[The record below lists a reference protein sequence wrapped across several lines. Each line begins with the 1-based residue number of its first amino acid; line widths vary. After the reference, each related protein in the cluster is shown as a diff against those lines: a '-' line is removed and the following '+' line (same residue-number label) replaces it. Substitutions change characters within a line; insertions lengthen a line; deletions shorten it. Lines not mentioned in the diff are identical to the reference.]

1 MSPLE
6 LCQWIQATQI
16 STAIR
21 ESVWVFPIIL
31 AFHSLGLTLS
41 VGTVLWLDMR
51 LLGIKMREQPVSEV
65 YRQLKPWML
74 SGFAIMVISGT
85 LLFSAQAARCYGNV
99 YCRTKILLLV
109 LPAFNALIYHL
120 VTERSIARWDSDASP
135 PLPARMAGLI
145 SLVSWTTIIILGR
158 QIVF

>member
-6 LCQWIQATQI
+6 LCQWIQETQI
-16 STAIR
+16 GTAIR
-21 ESVWVFPIIL
+21 ESVWIFPIIL

-65 YRQLKPWML
+65 YQQLMPWML
-74 SGFAIMVISGT
+74 SGFAIMCISGT
-85 LLFSAQAARCYGNV
+85 LLFSAQAARCYENV

-109 LPAFNALIYHL
+109 LPVFNTLIYHL
-120 VTERSIARWDSDASP
+120 VTGEYP
-135 PLPARMAGLI
+135 
-145 SLVSWTTIIILGR
+145 VEGR
-158 QIVF
+158 TMDEFRRLFKDDPTLYVPRVFWELTSESVLTS

>member
-6 LCQWIQATQI
+6 LCQWIQETQI
-16 STAIR
+16 GTAIR
-21 ESVWVFPIIL
+21 ESVWIFPIIL

-65 YRQLKPWML
+65 YQQLMPWML
-74 SGFAIMVISGT
+74 SGFAIMCISGT
-85 LLFSAQAARCYGNV
+85 LLFSAQAARCYENV

-109 LPAFNALIYHL
+109 LPVFNTLIYHL
-120 VTERSIARWDSDASP
+120 VTERSIARWDSDVSP

>member
-6 LCQWIQATQI
+6 LCQWVQDTQVG
-16 STAIR
+16 TAIR

-41 VGTVLWLDMR
+41 VGTVLWLDLR
-51 LLGIKMREQPVSEV
+51 LLGVKMRGQPVSEV
-65 YRQLKPWML
+65 YQQLKPWML
-74 SGFAIMVISGT
+74 SGFAIMFISGT
-85 LLFSAQAARCYGNV
+85 LLFSAQAARCYENV

-109 LPAFNALIYHL
+109 LPGLNALIYHL
-120 VTERSIARWDSDASP
+120 LTERSIARWDLDVKP
-135 PLPARMAGLI
+135 PLAARMAGLI
-145 SLVSWTTIIILGR
+145 SLVSWTVVIILGR